1 MHSTWRHARI
11 FHFEEN
17 SSAPVEALSSQERPP
32 SPSNTVR
39 PLETYETNV
48 PRELSVSYPS
58 EPLDSSSQYEHEVPS
73 EVLSTAGIA
82 QARRRRLRAQT
93 NRARRMA
100 EDLADEGF
108 SVANLAT
115 LGFAGPT
122 ESDGV
127 AVESEDASGLDEAG
141 PLSPAVPTSSIHL
154 LHQMSSELAIES
166 ANETLPTT
174 AQPVEPDDAF
184 ETETASSY
192 KTARES
198 QASSSS
204 SHSPFEYDN
213 LSSSPPSAVV
223 RDLEPLN
230 PSEDHDI
237 VCERS
242 VYNPANPSL
251 SLPTVNT
258 IDGSA
263 DNDRRSVEK
272 EGGKIASLKAES
284 LKTVAPS
291 ASTRVLYPENRG
303 IVITLT
309 APSPPTTMKLSQGTQ
324 SVKDMAVESNDCC
337 PVPCDLPPV
346 ASQQSDMLAGT
357 RSAENYFPP
366 LDVEADEDVR
376 YEGRTSQRM
385 AWFPPSNHYLSRM
398 GMRSFERETDG
409 LTRAVHTETP
419 STSSQAPT
427 AQALGSYTTLVDG
440 LSPTATLITLSTI
453 GSGAN
458 EGQIVDIQDEM
469 SAGGKAKP
477 SPPDA
482 PIYLTPV
489 TRRRLRKVKKPAARP
504 VPGSV
509 RQQARTLKSSIVSSI
524 RRWGNAASKV
534 FIGQRPARV
543 ETNAAVNPYFDP
555 WEGFVPSRGP
565 SPDLTQTDDDATPA
579 QSNIWNIYVNMDEL

>member
-1 MHSTWRHARI
+1 MFR
-11 FHFEEN
+11 
-17 SSAPVEALSSQERPP
+17 
-32 SPSNTVR
+32 
-39 PLETYETNV
+39 
-48 PRELSVSYPS
+48 
-58 EPLDSSSQYEHEVPS
+58 YEHEVPS

-100 EDLADEGF
+100 EDLADEEF

-115 LGFAGPT
+115 LGLATST
-122 ESDGV
+122 ESDSV

-258 IDGSA
+258 IGLTGSA
-263 DNDRRSVEK
+263 DNDRQSVDK
-272 EGGKIASLKAES
+272 EGSKSASLKAES

-291 ASTRVLYPENRG
+291 PSTRVLYPENRG

-309 APSPPTTMKLSQGTQ
+309 APSPPTTMKLSESEQ
-324 SVKDMAVESNDCC
+324 SVKESNDCC
-337 PVPCDLPPV
+337 PVPRDLPPV

-357 RSAENYFPP
+357 LSAENYFPH
-366 LDVEADEDVR
+366 LDVEGDEDVR
-376 YEGRTSQRM
+376 YEGRTSQCM
-385 AWFPPSNHYLSRM
+385 AWVPSSNHYVSRM
-398 GMRSFERETDG
+398 GIRSFERETDG
-409 LTRAVHTETP
+409 LARAVHTEIP
-419 STSSQAPT
+419 SRSSQAPT
-427 AQALGSYTTLVDG
+427 AQVLGSSTTLVDG

-458 EGQIVDIQDEM
+458 EGQIVDRQDET
-469 SAGGKAKP
+469 SAGGKAQP
-477 SPPDA
+477 SSPDA
-482 PIYLTPV
+482 PISSTPV
-489 TRRRLRKVKKPAARP
+489 TRRRLRKVKRPAARP

-509 RQQARTLKSSIVSSI
+509 RRQARTLKSTIVSSI

-534 FIGQRPARV
+534 FIGQRPAGV
-543 ETNAAVNPYFDP
+543 ETNATVNPYFDP
-555 WEGFVPSRGP
+555 WEG
-565 SPDLTQTDDDATPA
+565 LIQTDDDATPT
-579 QSNIWNIYVNMDEL
+579 